1 MRALGPRWTGSRWT
15 GSRWTGSRWTASRWI
30 GLLVA
35 GLLLAA
41 APWRLVDP
49 DSLSRLAVGRWLVEQ
64 GPSASS
70 WQRNDPF
77 TFGPLEASWHNPEW
91 LSDLLWR
98 AAEAVGGERV
108 VVLWA
113 LALVLLG
120 GAIAYRWALARGA
133 SPALVLAL
141 FALWLPLG
149 AERLVARGEL
159 HALWALPLAALL
171 AWRLRQGR
179 WLAALPLL
187 ALGLLWPNL
196 HGSAVLLPLLVASEA
211 LGALAAKQRGSAL
224 VLACCTALCLL
235 LPLFAP
241 GAYAQAFEHLTG
253 AGIYRQTIQE
263 WQPPWRVGG
272 AVALSA
278 LAVLTVLALLGWWQR
293 FRAYLHQTTTP
304 EQRADLVAGSA
315 RLALALVL
323 AWGAQRFT
331 LLLLALALP
340 ELALGLE
347 ALSAA
352 LASTW
357 RRRAHLAFAGLAA
370 CCAMLTIA
378 THRLQPRPPV
388 LEAKMAQTAREL
400 RRLATPTLRLLAPFD
415 SGPWL
420 LYAAA
425 ARRPLP
431 YRLFVDPRNTR
442 GADRIAGWLRLLRS
456 PEQLDAAGPFDLVE
470 AVFVQPEYPRQ
481 RQLAAF
487 LARSARWHRQPS
499 RPGTYLY
506 LRQTPR

>member
-1 MRALGPRWTGSRWT
+1 MRALGPRWTGSR
-15 GSRWTGSRWTASRWI
+15 GTASRWI

-35 GLLLAA
+35 GLLIAA

-49 DSLSRLAVGRWLVEQ
+49 DSLSRLAVGRWLVEH
-64 GPSASS
+64 GASSLS

-77 TFGPLEASWHNPEW
+77 TFGSPDAGWHNPEW

-98 AAEAVGGERV
+98 AAEAAGGERL

-120 GAIAYRWALARGA
+120 GAIAYRWALARGG
-133 SPALVLAL
+133 SPTLVLAL

-179 WLAALPLL
+179 WLAALPLVV
-187 ALGLLWPNL
+187 LGLLWQNL
-196 HGSAVLLPLLVASEA
+196 HGSVVLLPLLVASET
-211 LGALAAKQRGSAL
+211 LGALAAKRRGSAL
-224 VLACCTALCLL
+224 VLFCCTALCLL
-235 LPLFAP
+235 LPILGP

-253 AGIYRQTIQE
+253 AAIYRQMIQE

-272 AVALSA
+272 VLSLSA
-278 LAVLTVLALLGWWQR
+278 LALLTVLALVGGWQR
-293 FRAYLHQTTTP
+293 FRAHLRETTTP
-304 EQRADLVAGSA
+304 EQRGDLVAGSA

-340 ELALGLE
+340 ELALGLG
-347 ALSAA
+347 ASSAA
-352 LASTW
+352 LADVW
-357 RRRAHLAFAGLAA
+357 RRRARLAFVGLAA
-370 CCAMLTIA
+370 CCATLTIA
-378 THRLQPRPPV
+378 THRLYPRPPV

-400 RRLATPTLRLLAPFD
+400 GRLTIPTLRLLAPFD

-442 GADRIAGWLRLLRS
+442 GSERVVGWLRLLES
-456 PEQLDAAGPFDLVE
+456 PAGLDAPGPFARIE
-470 AVFVQPEYPRQ
+470 AVLVQPDHPRQ
-481 RQLAAF
+481 RRLAAY
-487 LARSARWHRQPS
+487 LAGSRRWRRQPS
-499 RPGTYLY
+499 QPQTYLY